1 VCGAGLVTGRERTL
15 GRCLKC
21 PGTPDE
27 RLATSLREWRDAEAQ
42 GRGLP
47 ASIVLTDETLAAL
60 EERRP
65 ATEAD
70 LRDSPGFRSDKIA
83 DYGSQ
88 VLAIVA
94 AASGPEVD

>member
-1 VCGAGLVTGRERTL
+1 MC
-15 GRCLKC
+15 
-21 PGTPDE
+21 
-27 RLATSLREWRDAEAQ
+27 LREWRDAEAQ

-47 ASIVLTDETLAAL
+47 ASIVLTDETLAAV

-70 LRDSPGFRSDKIA
+70 LRDIPGFRPDKIA
-83 DYGSQ
+83 SYGSQ

-94 AASGPEVD
+94 TASGPEVD